1 MGIFSGLFSRRDDT
15 PRPDHVTFTLAQ
27 ASYTYEDGNTG
38 LHDTTLTLDTRRT
51 AVIGLN
57 GSGKTTL
64 LKLLDGSL
72 APTSGSITICA
83 DEHTLHPGSRKDRKR
98 VEQLIGCV
106 RREEIPNSF
115 YRSENIA
122 KALDAHMQARH
133 IADAE
138 RQARIGS
145 LLAQLDLSVWRD
157 RPADA
162 LDSEHRHLLAI
173 AAALCLDPAVLVAD
187 EPTKGLDEIGTAHV
201 ARALFALD
209 RQVVFATHDTDMIT
223 RPEYAIDRA
232 LLLDGGRIVFDGS
245 PQDAVTAYTDLIRRL
260 RDRA

>member
-1 MGIFSGLFSRRDDT
+1 MGMFSGLFARRVDI
-15 PRPDHVTFTLAQ
+15 PRPDHVTFTLAH
-27 ASYTYEDGNTG
+27 AAYTYEDGHTG
-38 LHDTTLTLDTRRT
+38 LRDTTLTLDTRRT
-51 AVIGLN
+51 AIIGLN

-72 APTSGSITICA
+72 SPTSGSLIITAGDKIL
-83 DEHTLHPGSRKDRKR
+83 EPGSRKERKSIER
-98 VEQLIGCV
+98 LVGCV

-115 YRSENIA
+115 YRSDSIA

-133 IADAE
+133 VADSE
-138 RQARIGS
+138 RQTRIGT
-145 LLAQLDLSVWRD
+145 LLAELDLSAWRD

-173 AAALCLDPAVLVAD
+173 AAALCLDPPVLVAD

-223 RPEYAIDRA
+223 RPEYAIDRT
-232 LLLDGGRIVFDGS
+232 LLLQDGSIVFDGS
-245 PQDAVTAYTDLIRRL
+245 ARDAVAAYADMIRSMRE
-260 RDRA
+260 RV

>member
-1 MGIFSGLFSRRDDT
+1 MGIFSGLFSRGDDT

-72 APTSGSITICA
+72 APTSGSVTICA
-83 DEHTLHPGSRKDRKR
+83 GEHTLHPGSRKDRKR

-122 KALDAHMQARH
+122 KALDAHMQ
-133 IADAE
+133 
-138 RQARIGS
+138 
-145 LLAQLDLSVWRD
+145 
-157 RPADA
+157 
-162 LDSEHRHLLAI
+162 
-173 AAALCLDPAVLVAD
+173 
-187 EPTKGLDEIGTAHV
+187 
-201 ARALFALD
+201 
-209 RQVVFATHDTDMIT
+209 
-223 RPEYAIDRA
+223 
-232 LLLDGGRIVFDGS
+232 
-245 PQDAVTAYTDLIRRL
+245 
-260 RDRA
+260 